1 MRTFL
6 TLVLVWGAATNAA
19 AQCYV
24 GLEISTNRYGSCSR
38 DTSNAHAAWDGRPGD
53 ATVWH
58 IRVGKNWRRYG
69 FAVRGA
75 HSTPGLAVT
84 GQGLN
89 LTDKTS
95 GGLTEIAAI
104 GSARVAGIGP
114 SGAVRLELGPALHL
128 WNFEGDYRSR
138 FGANG
143 AVVYEWLL
151 AGRFTGALRFE
162 GVLSKSW
169 FDPGDVPPEYEPRA
183 PWRYG
188 LGLGLRSPLELTP
201 GWWPGR
207 HLP

>member
-6 TLVLVWGAATNAA
+6 TLILVWGAATKAA
-19 AQCYV
+19 AQWYV
-24 GLEISTNRYGSCSR
+24 GLEISTTRYGGSSH
-38 DTSNAHAAWDGRPGD
+38 DTSNAHAASDGRPGD

-58 IRVGKNWRRYG
+58 LRVGRNWGRYG
-69 FAVRGA
+69 VAVRGA

-104 GSARVAGIGP
+104 GSARVEGIGP
-114 SGAVRLELGPALHL
+114 SGAVRLEVGPALHL

-151 AGRFTGALRFE
+151 AGRLTGAVRLE

-169 FDPGDVPPEYEPRA
+169 FDPGDVPPEYERRA
-183 PWRYG
+183 TWRYG
-188 LGLGLRSPLELTP
+188 VGLGLRYRLS
-201 GWWPGR
+201 GG
-207 HLP
+207 